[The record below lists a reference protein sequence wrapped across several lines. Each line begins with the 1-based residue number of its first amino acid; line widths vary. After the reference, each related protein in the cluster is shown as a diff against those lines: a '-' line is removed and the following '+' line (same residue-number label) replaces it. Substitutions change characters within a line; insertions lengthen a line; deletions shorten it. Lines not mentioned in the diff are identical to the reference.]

1 MAKQSSFDLWIF
13 RSLRRIMRAVDI
25 HSRRLAAEF
34 MITGPQL
41 LCLQTLHDDGPLTT
55 SALAKLIHLS
65 GSTTVGILDR
75 LEQKGWVVRERSER
89 DRRIVLVHISPAGER
104 FLADAPSL
112 LQERLAAGL
121 HALPEKEQLVI
132 AQSLERIVE
141 MLEMS
146 SQDVAPLLEAG
157 PIIEPHPDGGADG
170 APHTPEQGVTGGTER
185 ALRPDDRR
193 TVAGLPPAGRTGSR
207 PGPCRPP
214 ARQASA
220 SPPPRRRKGR
230 PT

>member
-1 MAKQSSFDLWIF
+1 MAEHSSFNLWIF

-65 GSTTVGILDR
+65 NSTTVGILDR
-75 LEQKGWVVRERSER
+75 LEQKGWVLRERSER
-89 DRRIVLVHISPAGER
+89 DRRIVLVHISASGEE
-104 FLADAPSL
+104 FLASAPSL
-112 LQERLAAGL
+112 LQDRLASGL
-121 HALPEKEQLVI
+121 RALPEKDQLVI

-146 SQDVAPLLEAG
+146 RQDVAPLLEAG
-157 PIIEPHPDGGADG
+157 PITDHHPDGATEN
-170 APHTPEQGVTGGTER
+170 APPVPEKEQ
-185 ALRPDDRR
+185 
-193 TVAGLPPAGRTGSR
+193 
-207 PGPCRPP
+207 
-214 ARQASA
+214 
-220 SPPPRRRKGR
+220 
-230 PT
+230 